1 VLLGRLPQQHQARGA
16 VEVLIPKPDDEV
28 QGGERRQDHQTCAG
42 KHGRSEDLKPAAPA
56 LAELQL
62 LPRTGRTQRSARGA
76 IDASPSAVQRGRA
89 MSRAMPIRPTANQA
103 APMSLLDAAVR

>member
-28 QGGERRQDHQTCAG
+28 QGGERRQDHQTG
-42 KHGRSEDLKPAAPA
+42 TEKHGRGGDLKIPGSA

-62 LPRTGRTQRSARGA
+62 LPRTECTQAWCSSHGIGMGR
-76 IDASPSAVQRGRA
+76 P
-89 MSRAMPIRPTANQA
+89 
-103 APMSLLDAAVR
+103 